1 MSRTFALPTQR
12 ILALLAIFAFTPALA
27 AEVPVNAQDYNKLT
41 SEQKAALVDSLKSSK
56 LVGPNDTVTP
66 LPGFKPAQP
75 DTSKAAATPAAAAC
89 AAKCAADVANA
100 KKACF
105 FAIFVGSQA
114 QCELIVD
121 GVGAVT
127 CMASC

>member
-1 MSRTFALPTQR
+1 MSRTFALPTKR
-12 ILALLAIFAFTPALA
+12 ILALLAVFAVAPAFA
-27 AEVPVNAQDYNKLT
+27 AEVPVNAQDYDKLT

-66 LPGFKPAQP
+66 LPDFKPAQP
-75 DTSKAAATPAAAAC
+75 DTSKSTATPAAAAC
-89 AAKCAADVANA
+89 VAKCADDVAKA